1 MHLMYYLDDD
11 GKRVYSLKVRVYES
25 NDPLGGFVGIC
36 LRGGRGGAALE
47 DAAILEG
54 ISKDCQETAP
64 DCAG

>member
-1 MHLMYYLDDD
+1 MYYLDDD

-36 LRGGRGGAALE
+36 LRGRGGAALE

-54 ISKDCQETAP
+54 IYKDCQETAP